1 MNSVQ
6 LHFIAEKSMDFAGIT
21 TEVYVLVLFRSFFSI
36 IKNGPKCHEWTSVVV
51 VSFTRPSWSRR
62 ERLLLLHHSTGVGE
76 DWRQSLQ
83 RLGHCQDAPWRGALG
98 AVLCGTGCHNAL
110 HELPQEKVPTLKVR
124 TVVRLHG
131 LCLRLPFLS
140 CAFNDFF
147 RVKHALE
154 FTDPD
159 VKEDLELSEDFLELC
174 ERVEKVLPRMKS
186 FAPWTYYIKASFI
199 WGMAIY
205 LEMYMHYTG
214 KRNRVQKTSEQ
225 IN

>member
-1 MNSVQ
+1 MAPNATNERQSSSSALPDRHDQDESASSSSTIPPESVRIEGKVYSA
-6 LHFIAEKSMDFAGIT
+6 LDIARMHPGGELWVRSFAGRDAT
-21 TEVYVLVLFRSFFSI
+21 MPFMSYHRRKF
-36 IKNGPKCHEWTSVVV
+36 PH
-51 VSFTRPSWSRR
+51 SRY
-62 ERLLLLHHSTGVGE
+62 
-76 DWRQSLQ
+76 
-83 RLGHCQDAPWRGALG
+83 
-98 AVLCGTGCHNAL
+98 
-110 HELPQEKVPTLKVR
+110 
-124 TVVRLHG
+124 VVRLHG

-140 CAFNDFF
+140 CAFNNFF